1 MSIIWTISVGFLLV
15 DSNDTRLIPL
25 FYWYMRFLNTD
36 NRITPAE
43 SEFALWE
50 NAFIQDWFDKYTWTA
65 DGRITISGARTDTR
79 SYLDISKT
87 TQWKGNLKIILEKKT
102 HVISW
107 GLHVTKNLVCWSI
120 RCNWPIT
127 TWNCKKRNDIRQWY
141 KRSCPEAVSLISRKW
156 LQDNFQGL
164 YHFRVVKTQ
173 AILYLKSMSDPPLSD
188 IDFKNEMAWVW
199 TALNR
204 IIEGIVHS
212 LKETPSL
219 SLF

>member
-1 MSIIWTISVGFLLV
+1 MKPSEMVQIILY
-15 DSNDTRLIPL
+15 LILMILASSFL

-120 RCNWPIT
+120 RRNWPIT
-127 TWNCKKRNDIRQWY
+127 AWNCKKRNDIRQWY

-164 YHFRVVKTQ
+164 YH
-173 AILYLKSMSDPPLSD
+173 LKGWPDPIHFIFEIIVRKSRIRHRTTPDL
-188 IDFKNEMAWVW
+188 NETIFQHDV
-199 TALNR
+199 NQN
-204 IIEGIVHS
+204 
-212 LKETPSL
+212 
-219 SLF
+219 

>member
-1 MSIIWTISVGFLLV
+1 MQ
-15 DSNDTRLIPL
+15 
-25 FYWYMRFLNTD
+25 FLNTD

-43 SEFALWE
+43 PEFALWE

-120 RCNWPIT
+120 RRNWSIT

-164 YHFRVVKTQ
+164 YH
-173 AILYLKSMSDPPLSD
+173 LKGWPDPIHFIFEIIVGKSRIRHRTTPDFWWFLISLSKCLKIDRLWHYWNSGSFNVGSD
-188 IDFKNEMAWVW
+188 IFRHCLQKKWNGLGVDY
-199 TALNR
+199 
-204 IIEGIVHS
+204 
-212 LKETPSL
+212 P
-219 SLF
+219 